1 MFLSLIARPFCYNLR
16 VMRQDRVRNIAI
28 ALKLAGASGR
38 DLLNGIS
45 TYAREHCHWRLR
57 IFSRSEDFTP
67 AALAE
72 IRNLDGIITSERG
85 TNGMIQVLER
95 SKVPLVVIGMKGE
108 WLSKRTHAL
117 TFVRNDDE
125 DIGRFAANHL
135 FSLGNFRSF
144 GFVPGAERT
153 YWSLLREKGFRAHL
167 RAKGISTSVFPGGRH
182 MTKSVR
188 PFLSLPAWLRDL
200 PKPAAVMAAFDE
212 RAVEVLDACGEG
224 NVDVPRQVSVIGVD
238 NDELLCDFSNPPL
251 SSVLPDHV
259 REGVAAA
266 TELNRMLR
274 AKKPK
279 DLSTVLCR
287 SKRIISRESTAPVAP
302 ITHLVD
308 EALRFIRRNATTAL
322 RVDDVVRHL
331 GVSRRL
337 ADLRFKESGERSIAR
352 AITDARLEEVAKRLR
367 KSNAPVGQIAS
378 ACSFGKLQHLAN
390 AFKRK
395 YGVSMSDFRR
405 KS

>member
-1 MFLSLIARPFCYNLR
+1 MI
-16 VMRQDRVRNIAI
+16 RQDRVRNIAV

-72 IRNLDGIITSERG
+72 IHGLDGIITSERG
-85 TNGMIQVLER
+85 ADGMKQVLER
-95 SKVPLVVIGMKGE
+95 SDIPLVVIGMKGE
-108 WLSKRTHAL
+108 WPSKRTQAV

-125 DIGRFAANHL
+125 DIGRLAASHL
-135 FSLGNFRSF
+135 CSLGNFRSF
-144 GFVPGAERT
+144 GFVPSAERT

-200 PKPAAVMAAFDE
+200 PKPAAILAAFDE
-212 RAVEVLDACGEG
+212 RAVEVLGACSEG
-224 NVDVPRQVSVIGVD
+224 KIDVPHQVSVIGVD

-259 REGVAAA
+259 REGVLAA
-266 TELNRMLR
+266 TG
-274 AKKPK
+274 A
-279 DLSTVLCR
+279 
-287 SKRIISRESTAPVAP
+287 SRCPT
-302 ITHLVD
+302 
-308 EALRFIRRNATTAL
+308 
-322 RVDDVVRHL
+322 
-331 GVSRRL
+331 
-337 ADLRFKESGERSIAR
+337 SGGR
-352 AITDARLEEVAKRLR
+352 
-367 KSNAPVGQIAS
+367 
-378 ACSFGKLQHLAN
+378 AN
-390 AFKRK
+390 ALT
-395 YGVSMSDFRR
+395 
-405 KS
+405 